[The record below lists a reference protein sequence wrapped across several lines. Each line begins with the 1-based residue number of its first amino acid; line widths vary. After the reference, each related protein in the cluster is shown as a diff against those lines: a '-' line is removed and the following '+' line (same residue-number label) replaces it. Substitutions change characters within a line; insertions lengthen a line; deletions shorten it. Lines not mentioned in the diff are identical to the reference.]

1 MIDLFFYFS
10 ISANLTLLLRNI
22 KLLLEENL
30 IFPNHTQAFT
40 LRPMTVAQSLQGLCL
55 PLATDM

>member
-22 KLLLEENL
+22 KLLLEVNL
-30 IFPNHTQAFT
+30 IFPNLTQAFT
-40 LRPMTVAQSLQGLCL
+40 IGPMTVPQPLQSLCL
-55 PLATDM
+55 PLQQT